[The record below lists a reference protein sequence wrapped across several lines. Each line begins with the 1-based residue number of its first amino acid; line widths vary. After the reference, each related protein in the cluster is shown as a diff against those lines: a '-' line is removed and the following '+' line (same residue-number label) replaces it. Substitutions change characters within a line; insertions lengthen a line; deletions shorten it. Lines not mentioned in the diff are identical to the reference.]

1 MVAHTPCPPK
11 LQGRRPKQAGKK
23 RALVLPP
30 RLEVVG
36 DFILCGHD
44 QFQPQPLPFSLKLE
58 TGAAPIRP
66 TAGTCYLTGPADWCA
81 GCRNPKLTWL
91 PPANNLLVTG
101 RSWETSLAT
110 VSWASAASV
119 EADTAGSKIE
129 ALEGEEWTS
138 AFYRLPYIDH
148 PVSGARARCN

>member
-1 MVAHTPCPPK
+1 MIPWDAR
-11 LQGRRPKQAGKK
+11 LLAAFEGRSRSQNSDGQK
-23 RALVLPP
+23 RAPVP
-30 RLEVVG
+30 RPGLEVVG

-44 QFQPQPLPFSLKLE
+44 QSQPQRPTVSLKLE

-129 ALEGEEWTS
+129 ALEG
-138 AFYRLPYIDH
+138 
-148 PVSGARARCN
+148 